1 MTKHL
6 LYGPRRT
13 ARIEIYLQRN
23 PKDRL
28 IEYLSKN
35 YDAIERIIAK
45 TESMDFIL
53 GVIRKNGIRDR
64 DGNEVTLETLTNV
77 WETMNAALLSGF
89 GTQRPS
95 PGLPDLSNPTR
106 RFKERKSYKW
116 PVVRRGRRRH
126 DDAPGDLS
134 AGETGHETAG
144 DGGTGSDCV
153 QPEPGEGE
161 PRDPEAGNDETGDDE
176 PPD

>member
-13 ARIEIYLQRN
+13 ARIETYLSLHPN
-23 PKDRL
+23 DRL
-28 IEYLSKN
+28 IEYLGKN
-35 YDAIERIIAK
+35 YDAIERTIAR
-45 TESMDFIL
+45 TESMEFTL
-53 GVIRKNGIRDR
+53 GVIRQNRIRDR

-77 WETMNAALLSGF
+77 WETMNAAILRGF
-89 GTQRPS
+89 GRQNPS
-95 PGLPDLSNPTR
+95 PGFPDLRGPVPPWR
-106 RFKERKSYKW
+106 ERPRYKW

-126 DDAPGDLS
+126 DDAPGDPS

-144 DGGTGSDCV
+144 DGEPERDQSGYDETGK
-153 QPEPGEGE
+153 GE
-161 PRDPEAGNDETGDDE
+161 PRDPEPGNDE